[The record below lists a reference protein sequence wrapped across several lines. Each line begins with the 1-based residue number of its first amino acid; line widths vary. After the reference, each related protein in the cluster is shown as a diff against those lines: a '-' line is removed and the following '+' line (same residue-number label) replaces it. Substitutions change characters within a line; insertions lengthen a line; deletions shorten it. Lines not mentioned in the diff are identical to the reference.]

1 MLYRILVCD
10 DDPAIARA
18 IGIYLRA
25 AGYEAVEA
33 HDGLEALDIC
43 AKQTIHLVIMDIMM
57 PGMDGLELIDQLKQ
71 DRFTKHIP
79 HNQIGTLSSNTGK
92 RQ

>member
-57 PGMDGLELIDQLKQ
+57 PGMDAYLAPLSAGDLRHPQHAL
-71 DRFTKHIP
+71 
-79 HNQIGTLSSNTGK
+79 GTLSWRGIL
-92 RQ
+92 